1 MPSGD
6 TAQRRKL
13 SAPGPGVWNV
23 SQEADVNA
31 KGRALRDKT
40 LHHRR
45 EGSMTVQW
53 TVHIPQAMQRHGASV
68 KPCAD
73 TTRDRMLA
81 YRVQQAT
88 VQSDM
93 PPRRTEDVD
102 EAA

>member
-1 MPSGD
+1 
-6 TAQRRKL
+6 
-13 SAPGPGVWNV
+13 
-23 SQEADVNA
+23 
-31 KGRALRDKT
+31 
-40 LHHRR
+40 
-45 EGSMTVQW
+45 MTVQW

-73 TTRDRMLA
+73 TTRDKMMA

-93 PPRRTEDVD
+93 PPRRPDDVD